1 MTLPPTDT
9 TPPNASAVRKGKKK
23 IVNLTPEQIAY
34 QKALNAAIKR
44 YLANPMLKA
53 AGQEIQYTKKQV
65 EEYIKCSESAVYF
78 VSKWVK
84 IINVDLGLVT
94 IDLYPKQQEMIQTA
108 QNNRFVI
115 INAARQIGKTTTMAV
130 GYILWYILFHPDK
143 RVGIL
148 ANKEATAIEI
158 LSRIRI
164 AYQNLPMWMQ
174 QGVVEW
180 KKSTITLE
188 NGSSVRASS
197 TSSSAIRGW
206 SINCLYLDEFAHV
219 PSNIADEFF
228 SSVYPT
234 ISSGKTTQVIMTS
247 TPNGLNLFYKFCTEA
262 RKQHSDPDKWNGFV
276 LREYDW
282 HTVPWRD
289 ADWERR
295 ERGMLGDKFDQEH
308 MCEFVGSQG
317 TLINSKTLR
326 TLTYREAVTKMY
338 EDKITV
344 YEAPKPNT
352 PYILIADTSYGKE
365 LDYSAFI
372 VYDITQL
379 PYRMA
384 ATFKHNDVPH
394 ELYPD
399 VIKAAAKYYND
410 AWVFGENNDVGA
422 QVFHILQND
431 LEYENILYTENSKGK
446 IIMKNTG
453 DVAGLRTTPKVKRQ
467 GCMALK
473 SLVETQTLIVDDFQ
487 CIEELS
493 SFIAKKN
500 KTYSADEGRFD
511 DLCTCMW
518 IFAWLTSQQY
528 FKDLTSEDVRLRMHA
543 QRAAQVEAEMPP
555 LPIISAP
562 MSPPKANAFV
572 MDGCVWDELDMVNNV
587 EAQRLIGMA
596 GWRLQ

>member
-1 MTLPPTDT
+1 MTLPPQDT
-9 TPPNASAVRKGKKK
+9 SGTPNASAIRKGKKAA
-23 IVNLTPEQIAY
+23 VVLSPEQIAY

-53 AGQEIQYTKKQV
+53 SGQKIEYTKKQA
-65 EEYIKCSESAVYF
+65 EEYLKCSEDAVYF

-84 IINVDLGLVT
+84 IVNVDMGL
-94 IDLYPKQQEMIQTA
+94 IPIELYPKQEEMIRTA

-115 INAARQIGKTTTMAV
+115 INASRQIGKTTTMAV

-174 QGVVEW
+174 QGVLEW
-180 KKSTITLE
+180 KKGSIALE
-188 NGSSVRASS
+188 NGSSVKASS

-219 PSNIADEFF
+219 PSNIADDFF
-228 SSVYPT
+228 ASVFPT

-247 TPNGLNLFYKFCTEA
+247 TPNGMNLFYKFCNEA
-262 RKQHSDPDKWNGFV
+262 RKQFSDPDKWNGFV
-276 LREYDW
+276 IREYDW

-289 ADWERR
+289 ELWEKR
-295 ERGMLGDKFDQEH
+295 ERAALGDKFDQEH
-308 MCEFVGSQG
+308 LVEFIGSQG
-317 TLINSKTLR
+317 TLISSKALR
-326 TLTYREAVTKMY
+326 TLTYRESVAKMY
-338 EDKITV
+338 EDKILI
-344 YEAPKPNT
+344 YQPPKPDT
-352 PYILIADTSYGKE
+352 PYLLVADTSYGKE

-372 VYDITQL
+372 VYDITQA
-379 PYRMA
+379 PYRMV

-431 LEYENILYTENSKGK
+431 LEYENLLFTEISKGK
-446 IIMKNTG
+446 VIMKHTG
-453 DVAGLRTTPKVKRQ
+453 DTPGLRTTPKVKRQ

-473 SLVETQTLIVDDFQ
+473 SLVETQMLIVDDFQ

-500 KTYSADEGRFD
+500 KTYSADDGRFD

-518 IFAWLTSQQY
+518 QFAWATSQQF
-528 FKDLTSEDVRLRMHA
+528 FKDLTNQDMRHQMFA

-555 LPIISAP
+555 LPIVMAP
-562 MSPPKANAFV
+562 MSSPKANTFV
-572 MDGCVWDELDMVNNV
+572 MDGAVWDEVSTV
-587 EAQRLIGMA
+587 ETQRLIGA
-596 GWRLQ
+596 FRLH